1 MKGCLKW
8 GAIGIAFLF
17 VVGIIVVAAGGG
29 GTSTTQTGRPA
40 EVGNVAE
47 VAQDPATPTPE
58 WMAPSFGEM
67 CDTNDTMTDLQQ
79 EDYAASMAGKKVV
92 SWIGKVHDVQSSSE
106 GMYTV
111 QVDMRG
117 GLFKTRQI
125 EILNIPR
132 DMAAS
137 LNVDQ
142 EIRFDGTIKSVD
154 MFASDICNPVNIIE
168 ATISPS

>member
-8 GAIGIAFLF
+8 VAILGGIFI
-17 VVGIIVVAAGGG
+17 VVSVIIVMASGGG
-29 GTSTTQTGRPA
+29 ESASRARPA
-40 EVGNVAE
+40 ATVRIS
-47 VAQDPATPTPE
+47 TPTPE

-79 EDYAASMAGKKVV
+79 EDYAASMAGKKIVGWV
-92 SWIGKVHDVQSSSE
+92 GKVYDVQSSSE

-111 QVDMRG
+111 QVDMG
-117 GLFKTRQI
+117 GIFKSRQI

-132 DMAAS
+132 DVAAG

-142 EIRFDGTIKSVD
+142 EIRFDGTIKSVE
-154 MFASDICNPVNIIE
+154 MFASDICNPINVIE
-168 ATISPS
+168 ATITKN